1 MSQAIVGRI
10 FWKELRVQRAFWASI
25 LGLGAFIQ
33 LAPTLLGQAYYRS
46 AIEIHW
52 FQSVNI
58 LMACCFAMGSTA
70 IAFAGETENRTKSL
84 FQRLPVRTAD
94 LLVGKLGWSLVGTYA
109 LLLILALTAACWGD
123 AWAGAVSKNAS
134 TAQHF
139 DQRVA
144 DFWTS
149 LLVPLPF
156 VVVGLLCS
164 LALREVLTTV
174 AVGGVATALF
184 MGAIGSNNWMVALPV
199 LVVLAV
205 GEAFLVPSW
214 LKDSLPPLGVRLRR
228 FARSQTAPGH
238 STLSVRSSIPWRRAS
253 SSLLW
258 KEWRQAAWL
267 TGTFALAGALLMFLC
282 AMAKSWE
289 WRGAYGAESWRA
301 VQEWQLISVCM
312 TTVPLFFGIA
322 AGRADRR
329 DGAYRLLAHRGVS
342 PSAYWVTKHAVWLGL
357 SIATTAWFVAWER
370 LMAGFKAPGEW
381 DRGSLWA
388 FAHEAAKE
396 TFLVD
401 PAGFAASLAILLFAT
416 VLLYALGNL
425 LSLAIP
431 SAMTSVVLGLIGW
444 VAIAVVWL
452 LVTEFQIPFWWTI
465 LLFPPIFLLTGWL
478 RTRYWLID
486 RNSLAAWSRVAASLV
501 VPLFVICCAV
511 AVFRVVQIPAAS
523 LPLELQSPEQKAVET
538 VPLQQSLFVDAVK
551 SLTGPTPRS
560 TGDPNLRTVADG
572 WEFADAAIRDWVAAN
587 KRSLTLALEA
597 ARQQRGDFPDFE
609 WAAREHGN
617 LSGEG
622 VIDLMRLLLDSA
634 RKLESED
641 KLEEALQ
648 TYVAVLRLG
657 DDLKRSNRLHPIWR
671 NAPRGA
677 ALEAM
682 DRWAAHSKQ
691 TPELIKRAISQFQQ
705 FDEDAPSEVPAILS
719 GWRIERD
726 IFRTDV
732 WRGGN
737 RNEETRSA
745 AETGFV
751 RWGLPWEL
759 LRLQRLQD
767 VMFST
772 ALNGMQVVERQLRDR
787 GFVDAELI
795 DFDRRHPPWKW
806 ERTTLGPP
814 YDSPSGGDWMMIPT
828 WRVNQAATARMH
840 FLVWAA
846 CDYRRVHQKLPATL
860 SDLDP
865 TYFSWVPIDPWTGR
879 NFLWEPNGLPARLD
893 FQTVHLEVN
902 QPFIASGGALG
913 CRIEVNSIRAGAI
926 EPARVIA
933 RSGRDMNR
941 HMQPQPLDFPAPG
954 LAIPGVTAPHK
965 SDGTLPARPALKP
978 PGGNSPFKK

>member
-1 MSQAIVGRI
+1 MSQLIVGRI
-10 FWKELRVQRAFWASI
+10 FWKELRVQRAFWAWI

-52 FQSVNI
+52 FDSVNI
-58 LMACCFAMGSTA
+58 LMACCFAVGSTA

-84 FQRLPVRTAD
+84 FQRLPVRSAD

-109 LLLILALTAACWGD
+109 LLLILALTARFWGNT
-123 AWAGAVSKNAS
+123 WSGAVSKNAS
-134 TAQHF
+134 TAPHF

-144 DFWTS
+144 DFWMS
-149 LLVPLPF
+149 LLAPLPF

-174 AVGGVATALF
+174 AVGGVATAVF
-184 MGAIGSNNWMVALPV
+184 MGAIGSNNWMVAVPV
-199 LVVLAV
+199 LVIVAV
-205 GEAFLVPSW
+205 GEALLVPSW
-214 LKDSLPPLGVRLRR
+214 LKDSLPPFGVRLRR

-238 STLSVRSSIPWRRAS
+238 STLSVRSSIAWRRAS
-253 SSLLW
+253 GSLLW
-258 KEWRQAAWL
+258 KEWRQGAWL
-267 TGTFALAGALLMFLC
+267 TLTFAAVGALLMFLC
-282 AMAKSWE
+282 AVVDGAQNWAGFRE
-289 WRGAYGAESWRA
+289 WHNL
-301 VQEWQLISVCM
+301 VSVCL

-329 DGAYRLLAHRGVS
+329 DGAFRLLAHRGVS
-342 PSAYWVTKHAVWLGL
+342 PNAYWVAKHGVWLGL
-357 SIATTAWFVAWER
+357 AIVTTVCLLAWER
-370 LMAGFKAPGEW
+370 LLTDLKGSREW
-381 DRGSLWA
+381 DRGSLWD
-388 FAHEAAKE
+388 FAHETAHA
-396 TFLVD
+396 TFAVE
-401 PAGFAASLAILLFAT
+401 PASFAATLGILLFAA
-416 VLLYALGNL
+416 VLLYALGHL
-425 LSLAIP
+425 LSLVIP
-431 SAMTSVVLGLIGW
+431 SPMTSVVLGLIGW
-444 VAIAVVWL
+444 AAIAVVWL
-452 LVTEFQIPFWWTI
+452 LGTEFEVPFWWTI
-465 LLFPPIFLLTGWL
+465 GLLPLILLVSGWL
-478 RTRYWLID
+478 RTRDWLVD
-486 RNSLAAWSRVAASLV
+486 RNSLAAWSRVAVSLV

-511 AVFRVVQIPAAS
+511 AAFRVGQIPAAS

-538 VPLQQSLFVDAVK
+538 VASKQSLFVDAVK

-560 TGDPNLRTVADG
+560 TDDPNLHTVADG

-634 RKLESED
+634 RKVESED

-657 DDLKRSNRLHPIWR
+657 DDLKRSRRLHPMWR
-671 NAPRGA
+671 NSTRGA
-677 ALEAM
+677 AVDAM

-691 TPELIKRAISQFQQ
+691 TPELIKRAISLFRQ

-767 VMFST
+767 LMFST

-795 DFDRRHPPWKW
+795 DFDRRHSPWKL

-860 SDLDP
+860 SELDP

-926 EPARVIA
+926 EPVRVIA

-941 HMQPQPLDFPAPG
+941 HAQPQPLDFPAPG

-965 SDGTLPARPALKP
+965 SDGTLPARPILKP
-978 PGGNSPFKK
+978 PGGKK